1 MIPVSSVSVPS
12 AAEGYVLEVLR
23 SGHLAQGEFTER
35 LEAGFADLCDVKHAV
50 AVSNGTVSLELAA
63 VALGIGPGDE
73 VITSPFTFVATVN
86 AMLNAGA
93 TVRFVDIDPV
103 TYCLDVSQVEAAITP
118 ATVAI
123 APVHLYGL
131 AADMAPLMAIALRH
145 SLAIIEDA
153 AQAHGALYKGARVG
167 SFGVG
172 SFSFYATKNMTTG
185 EGGMVTTNDDAVAD
199 RLRLL
204 RNQGMRARYEYEMV
218 GRNARM
224 TDLQAAVGT
233 AELEILPER
242 IERRRANAAGLTEQ
256 LDDLET
262 LVVPFIPADREHV
275 FHQYTAMS
283 CRLVCWQRGWAAG
296 CTTPVPSTVTRAFP
310 GTPGWVV
317 AYSLKPSVPLAKSS
331 RFQCTRRSLRVTSI
345 RSRRRCAKR
354 SVTLGDHPDR
364 SFGGA
369 RRGRVRG
376 AQRRYRSQCPD
387 RREDQNRG
395 LCLDRFACRA
405 PRPLPR

>member
-118 ATVAI
+118 ATVTI

-275 FHQYTAMS
+275 FHQYTV
-283 CRLVCWQRGWAAG
+283 RLQDGAPVDRDELSARLLAAG
-296 CTTPVPSTVTRAFP
+296 VGSGVYYPRTVHGYSCFSGHPRVGGGVFPEAERAARQVLSLPVHPQIASGDIDQIATAVREA
-310 GTPGWVV
+310 
-317 AYSLKPSVPLAKSS
+317 
-331 RFQCTRRSLRVTSI
+331 
-345 RSRRRCAKR
+345 
-354 SVTLGDHPDR
+354 LGD
-364 SFGGA
+364 A
-369 RRGRVRG
+369 R
-376 AQRRYRSQCPD
+376 
-387 RREDQNRG
+387 
-395 LCLDRFACRA
+395 
-405 PRPLPR
+405 